1 MQYSDVRGDLK
12 TGDIVAID
20 TRNILTRSVQAIF
33 GSPMYAMYTHI
44 GILIW
49 RGDHLHIVE
58 MDGRYNIERPLSQY
72 ANAGKEILVFRLS
85 ELDTAKISR
94 SIDLHM
100 RDEIKYDYG
109 SFFSIGARL
118 AFGVGIMDNPKKLV
132 CTDFVLNILK
142 EAGIDILKDQI
153 ILGNKYLMTPAE
165 LCWYLGQSLLR
176 IN

>member
-1 MQYSDVRGDLK
+1 MLYGQARHNLN

-20 TRNILTRSVQAIF
+20 TRNRLTKTVQRIF
-33 GSPMYAMYTHI
+33 KPSKYDQFTHI

-58 MDGRYNIERPLSQY
+58 MDGRYNVERPLSQY
-72 ANAGKEILVFRLS
+72 ANAGKQILVFRLPV
-85 ELDTAKISR
+85 DQVKISK

-100 RDEIKYDYG
+100 RDQVDYDYG

-118 AFGVGIMDNPKKLV
+118 AFGIGIADDPKKLV

-142 EAGIDILKDQI
+142 AADMDILKDQI
-153 ILGNKYLMTPAE
+153 VLGDKYLMTPSE
-165 LCWYLGQSLLR
+165 LCWYLNQPILQ